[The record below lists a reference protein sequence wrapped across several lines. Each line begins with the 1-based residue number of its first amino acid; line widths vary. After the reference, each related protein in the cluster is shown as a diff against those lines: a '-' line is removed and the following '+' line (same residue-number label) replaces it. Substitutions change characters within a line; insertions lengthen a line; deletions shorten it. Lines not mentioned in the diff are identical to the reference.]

1 MNFGETGSSALSAEE
16 LDAVLS
22 TAAAGIAVVCAHPKG
37 IKLLYTNDC
46 FYDIFGYTR
55 EEYENS
61 SDEKLVSLV
70 DGDDLQNIF
79 GLINSDFAPGRVER
93 LEFAIR
99 RKSGETGHILLS
111 VSKPDLPLAGK
122 DCFVCNIVDIT
133 ETKQMLAALE
143 KERERYTILSQL
155 SDNIFFSY
163 DIKND
168 VFESSSKMMNNLREV
183 FRFEN
188 ASEIIGP
195 GKTFDSADI
204 PIVSYALEQAVAG
217 QQDTMFDARIIG
229 ENGERVWYR
238 TRFRTVFDSD
248 GKAQRFVGTMA
259 NINRIVKER
268 QRLIE
273 KAQTDELTGCL
284 NKISAQ
290 NRIDELLEHGDG
302 RTGALFVADIDNFKQ
317 FNDTCGHAAGDG
329 LLRSIAKAISACVR
343 SDDVFGRVGGDE
355 FAVYLNDFDI
365 TKEAAG
371 KKAEELLAACRSIKS
386 VLPDGAPVTM
396 SIGIAISPADGESFS
411 ALFEKAD
418 SALYAAKE
426 NGKNSYVI
434 FSEPHDGTN
443 PARFI

>member
-1 MNFGETGSSALSAEE
+1 MKFGESGSSALSADE

-70 DGDDLQNIF
+70 DGGDLQNIF
-79 GLINSDFAPGRVER
+79 NLINSGFAPGRVER

-111 VSKPDLPLAGK
+111 VSKPVLPLAGK

-143 KERERYTILSQL
+143 KERERYTILSEL
-155 SDNIFFSY
+155 SDDIFFSY
-163 DIKND
+163 DINTD
-168 VFESSSKMMNNLREV
+168 VFESSSKMMNNLREA

-188 ASEIIGP
+188 ASEVIGP

-204 PIVSYALEQAVAG
+204 STVSYALGQALAG
-217 QQDTMFDARIIG
+217 QQDTMFDARIIA

-238 TRFRTVFDSD
+238 IRFRTVFDTD
-248 GKAQRFVGTMA
+248 GKPQRFVGTME
-259 NINRIVKER
+259 NINRLVKER

-290 NRIDELLEHGDG
+290 NRIDGLLERRDG
-302 RTGALFVADIDNFKQ
+302 RAGVLFVADIDNFKQ
-317 FNDTCGHAAGDG
+317 FNDTCGHAAGDE
-329 LLRSIAKAISACVR
+329 LLQRLAKAISGCVR

-355 FAVYLNDFDI
+355 FAVFFNGFDI
-365 TKEAAG
+365 SHDAAG
-371 KKAEELLAACRSIKS
+371 KKAEELLEACRSVKVAAAGES
-386 VLPDGAPVTM
+386 FVTL
-396 SIGIAISPADGESFS
+396 SIGIAVSPADGSSF
-411 ALFEKAD
+411 AELFKKAD
-418 SALYAAKE
+418 RALYNAKRS
-426 NGKNSYVI
+426 GKNSYE
-434 FSEPHDGTN
+434 FY
-443 PARFI
+443 